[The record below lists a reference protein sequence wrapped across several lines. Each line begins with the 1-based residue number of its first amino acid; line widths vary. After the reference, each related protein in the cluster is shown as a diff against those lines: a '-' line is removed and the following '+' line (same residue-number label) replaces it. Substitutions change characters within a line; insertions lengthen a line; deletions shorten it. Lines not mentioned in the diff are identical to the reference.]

1 MKLPA
6 VILGILVLAHSAFS
20 QQAPAPI
27 NYETARLS
35 KIATAVRTDEKIT
48 IDGRMQE
55 PAWQLA
61 VPVTDLI
68 ETRPTPGAPAR
79 ERTEVRF
86 LYDDENLYAAVYCYD
101 SDPKHITL
109 NSIQEDFPYQESDNV
124 SITIDSL
131 HDLRTAFIF
140 NFNPGGAK
148 RDSQVFNDGG
158 SSSQDWDGFWDL
170 KTTVTEEG
178 WFAEVI
184 IPFKT
189 LRFSKSPTQ
198 VWGLNVSRRILR
210 INEDANWAPVPIRY
224 TNFKISLAGTL
235 TGLENIHQGRNLK
248 IKPFVT
254 AGVTRGTANK
264 NDADGG
270 VDLKYSLTPSL
281 TLDATY
287 RTDFAQVEADQQQVN
302 LTRFNLFF
310 PEKRDFFLENTGI
323 FTFGPAFNSNL
334 VPFFSRRIGLSAVGT
349 PIPIVGGVRVSGQV
363 KRYDVGF
370 LNMKTERLDATPSN
384 NFLVGRLKRNLLRN
398 SWVGTL
404 VTNRDSTIAGDYNRL
419 YGSDAHFQFY
429 NKLEF
434 DSYLLRTDTPGRTGR
449 NQARRFE
456 TGWKDDEWSL
466 IAEYNEVQ
474 PNFNPEVGFVRR
486 RDMKQYSSDAAW
498 KPLIRR
504 SEAIRNLNFQNS
516 FDYYAGSGSGTVE
529 TRTNESTIGVV
540 FENNSSI
547 NFIVNDTFD
556 RLAASLRIP
565 SGNPHV
571 AIPAGDYK
579 FLGYTGNFITNTR
592 RKLSGN
598 GAFNWGDFYNGRIKH
613 WTGGLNL
620 KPNYHLT
627 LNLTYD
633 RNRVTLPNGSFT
645 TDLVGTKLIYGFTPR
660 AFFNAYIQYNADTH
674 QVSSNLRFNW
684 THHPL
689 SDLYVVYND
698 TRDTLTHRAPE
709 RAFIV
714 KLTNLFNF

>member
-1 MKLPA
+1 VKIPGA
-6 VILGILVLAHSAFS
+6 IIAIFIAARVAFS
-20 QQAPAPI
+20 QEARIPV

-35 KIATAVRTDEKIT
+35 KIATAVRTTEKIT
-48 IDGRMQE
+48 IDGKLEE

-61 VPVTDLI
+61 IPVTELI
-68 ETRPTPGAPAR
+68 ETRPTAGAPAR

-86 LYDDENLYAAVYCYD
+86 LYDDENLYVAASCYD
-101 SDPKHITL
+101 SDVKHITL
-109 NSIQEDFPYQESDNV
+109 NSIQEDYPYNESDTV
-124 SITIDSL
+124 SILIDSL
-131 HDLRTAFIF
+131 HDLRTAFNF
-140 NFNPGGAK
+140 NFNAGGAK
-148 RDSQVFNDGG
+148 RDTQVFNDGG
-158 SSSQDWDGFWDL
+158 SINNDWDGVWDL
-170 KTTVTEEG
+170 KTTITDEG

-198 VWGLNVSRRILR
+198 EWGLNISRRILR
-210 INEDANWAPVPIRY
+210 MNEDTNWAPIPIRY
-224 TNFKISLAGTL
+224 SNFKISLAGTL

-248 IKPFVT
+248 VKPFVS
-254 AGVTRGTANK
+254 AGVTRGFTHK

-270 VDLKYSLTPSL
+270 VDLKYSLTPSV

-287 RTDFAQVEADQQQVN
+287 RTDFAQVEVDQQQVN

-323 FTFGPAFNSNL
+323 FSFGPTANANL
-334 VPFFSRRIGLSAVGT
+334 VPFFSRRIGLSSAGT
-349 PIPIVGGVRVSGQV
+349 PIPILGGARVSGQV
-363 KRYDVGF
+363 KRYDLGF
-370 LNMKTERLDATPSN
+370 LTMKTERLDATPSN
-384 NFLVGRLKRNLLRN
+384 NFFVGRLKRNLLRN
-398 SWVGTL
+398 SWVGSL
-404 VTNRDSTIAGDYNRL
+404 VTNRDSTISGDYNRL

-434 DSYLLRTDTPGRTGR
+434 DSFLLKTETPDRAGR

-466 IAEYNEVQ
+466 TAEYNEVQ
-474 PNFNPEVGFVRR
+474 PNFNPDVGFVRR
-486 RDMKQYSSDAAW
+486 RDMEQYSGDAAW
-498 KPLIRR
+498 KPLVRR
-504 SEAIRNLNFQNS
+504 SAAIRNLNFQNT
-516 FDYYAGSGSGTVE
+516 FNYYAGSGSGKVE
-529 TRTNESTIGVV
+529 TRTSDSTIGIV
-540 FENNSSI
+540 FENNASI

-556 RLAASLRIP
+556 RLSTPLRIP

-579 FLGYTGNFITNTR
+579 FLGYTGNVTTNLR
-592 RKLSGN
+592 RRISGN
-598 GAFNWGDFYNGRIKH
+598 GALNWGDFYNGRINH
-613 WTGGLNL
+613 WTAGLNL

-645 TDLVGTKLIYGFTPR
+645 TDLIGSKLIYGLTPR
-660 AFFNAYIQYNADTH
+660 AFINAYIQYNADTH
-674 QVSSNLRFNW
+674 LISSNLRFNW

-689 SDLYVVYND
+689 SDLYLVYND
-698 TRDTLTHRAPE
+698 TRDTLTHRARE